1 MERNVDSV
9 NWADLM
15 RAAAVATRK
24 AQELRRIQEATATD
38 LGVVNGLDISEPT
51 IAKNGMMPPPARA
64 VV

>member
-38 LGVVNGLDISEPT
+38 LGCTWPSQPLYHTSSHHHPKRQAG
-51 IAKNGMMPPPARA
+51 GF
-64 VV
+64 